1 MKEPFANL
9 ELNFLVHCFQ
19 HINIDKGFFTD
30 LQREYV
36 EMFSLQK
43 NPVF

>member
-19 HINIDKGFFTD
+19 HINIDRSILRFAKRISGN
-30 LQREYV
+30 V
-36 EMFSLQK
+36 SLQK